1 MEPGSPNQSSDT
13 TIGRGGVALER
24 NGATVKPQR
33 GRTTPSGRRATTEH
47 PLICRSQAPPPGTQ
61 APRSW
66 SLSHPLGRGACT
78 LSATRHLRRETLRPV
93 DYDRYA
99 DVVDRNY
106 YRWIRAH
113 RRTAAEDTFTRAD
126 DAGAPLA
133 RADLQRLH
141 GPLRPIHAT
150 SLIQDEAIALAVD
163 AAGTKAVN
171 TLAAALGAIWESRGG
186 VSEDVERS
194 DAADRAL
201 VAADRF
207 AEHRDAVMAFAHWGR
222 DLLYGPVLL
231 INARAQAD
239 LVEAIGALVADPD
252 VAYEIGATLA
262 RVVSDVASLRSD
274 GYASLVDDWTDRS
287 QIGPV
292 ARRWLDGD

>member
-1 MEPGSPNQSSDT
+1 M
-13 TIGRGGVALER
+13 
-24 NGATVKPQR
+24 
-33 GRTTPSGRRATTEH
+33 
-47 PLICRSQAPPPGTQ
+47 
-61 APRSW
+61 
-66 SLSHPLGRGACT
+66 
-78 LSATRHLRRETLRPV
+78 

-106 YRWIRAH
+106 YRWTRAH

-126 DAGAPLA
+126 AAGASLA
-133 RADLQRLH
+133 RDDLERLH

-274 GYASLVDDWTDRS
+274 GYASLVGDWTDRS